1 MKKSLIMA
9 SVIALCTLISS
20 CEKDPCEGII
30 CENGGN
36 CVSGMCDCP
45 NNYEGAFC
53 QDQKTPSS
61 IEVSNLRVLAFPSVT
76 SGGGNWD
83 WDGGPDVYFQV
94 YEGQT
99 LVYDEMTFIENAN
112 SSSTNSFDFNYT
124 LNNPT
129 SKYTIMLMDYDPLET
144 DDMMGG
150 IEFTPYHSSNEFP
163 SVLVLE
169 IPGYRMELN
178 ISYNF

>member
-1 MKKSLIMA
+1 MKRSFI
-9 SVIALCTLISS
+9 VFVFALSIVTSS
-20 CEKDPCEGII
+20 CEKDPCEEVV
-30 CENGGN
+30 CENGGD
-36 CVSGMCDCP
+36 CISGMCDCP
-45 NNYEGAFC
+45 DNYEGAFC

-61 IEVSNLRVLAFPSVT
+61 IGISNLRVLAFPSVT
-76 SGGGNWD
+76 NDGGNWD
-83 WDGGPDVYFQV
+83 WDGGPDIYFQI

-129 SKYTIMLMDYDPLET
+129 SRYTIILMDFDPLET

-150 IEFTPYHSSNEFP
+150 IEFTPYHSLNDFP
-163 SVLVLE
+163 SVLELE
-169 IPGYRMELN
+169 IPGYRMELSL
-178 ISYNF
+178 SYNF